1 MCVCVCVGGGWC
13 CSTLWYG
20 EGEGFTERA
29 AKDAGYTVFVGIS
42 IFDTQFE
49 INDHDS
55 KAIIIDLLTQRF
67 TLKRRIKNDKD
78 NDNNNNNNNNNKE
91 IMDNE

>member
-1 MCVCVCVGGGWC
+1 MCQCVCVCVCVYVCVCVCVCGRGWC

-29 AKDAGYTVFVGIS
+29 SKDAGYTVFMGIS
-42 IFDTQFE
+42 IFDIQFE
-49 INDHDS
+49 INDDDS

-67 TLKRRIKNDKD
+67 TLKRRIKN
-78 NDNNNNNNNNNKE
+78 E
-91 IMDNE
+91 R